1 MANPS
6 TALRNVDETLRSI
19 IVSLIDAQKG
29 LMKLGECMKNS
40 MVKRYFL
47 AEALKRA
54 EFREEIESMLLK
66 EGMHDLIEGGSE
78 AGVIYRA
85 WIGLQAAMHEG
96 DHALL
101 ITAVQAEGDT
111 VQAYSDALES
121 ELPQPVRR
129 LLSTQATNIKIS
141 LDCVRAMLASSR

>member
-1 MANPS
+1 
-6 TALRNVDETLRSI
+6 
-19 IVSLIDAQKG
+19 
-29 LMKLGECMKNS
+29 

-54 EFREEIESMLLK
+54 EFRGEIESVLLK
-66 EGMHDLIEGGSE
+66 AGIHDLIEGGSE
-78 AGVIYRA
+78 TGVIYRA

-101 ITAVQAEGDT
+101 VTAAQAEGDT
-111 VQAYSDALES
+111 VRAYSDALES
-121 ELPQPVRR
+121 DLPQPLRQ

-141 LDCVRAMLASSR
+141 LDCVRAMLVSTR